1 MPYTRDYSPTEPS
14 REQVDARPG
23 YTLVEFGAP
32 WCGYCISAQPLVER
46 ALGAHPDVAHLKI
59 EDGSGRPL
67 GRSFR
72 IKLWP
77 SLVLVRDG
85 QELGRVVRPRDEDEL
100 TQLLAHCGPA

>member
-1 MPYTRDYSPTEPS
+1 MPYTRDYTPTEPS

-46 ALGAHPDVAHLKI
+46 ALEAHPEVAHLKI

-77 SLVLVRDG
+77 SLVLMRDG
-85 QELGRVVRPRDEDEL
+85 QELGRVVRPRDQDEL
-100 TQLLAHCGPA
+100 TQLMAAVRTA